1 MAVVVALLAE
11 PLLPTLEDLGL
22 NPATC
27 ILNENLF
34 YVICNG
40 KANIME

>member
-22 NPATC
+22 NPAHAFLMK
-27 ILNENLF
+27 IYFMLS
-34 YVICNG
+34 VMG
-40 KANIME
+40 KQI